1 MSIPPVER
9 RRNTALAILA
19 AVVLAAGGIGVWAW
33 RTATQPSAPGSP
45 GNPGAAANPSAAAT
59 PGTSNATAAA
69 SGTSAPGTAAAD
81 PAAIDKIITAA
92 GQLQQQG
99 EPAKAEAILKQAVL
113 EHPEHQRLR
122 LTLSDFLVTQK
133 RTEEAYEQIT
143 RALEIGPRDAAAEF
157 HAGTLATML
166 NKLEQA
172 ADHYSF
178 AQQSDPAKPETPLF
192 LAQVQ
197 MRLNRLDA
205 AKASLLR
212 AGKLTPDRAI
222 VWGTLAEIA
231 LRENN
236 LVMARQ
242 HIAKAR
248 ELEPRVTAWR
258 LIEARMLNRDRQP
271 EEALT
276 LLLALDPVE
285 QRDLPVLRLIGE
297 SYGLL
302 QRPAD
307 AAKRFV
313 QASDALPSD
322 ADLAFDAAQ
331 WLERAGDRTNAGVY
345 ATRAAALGK
354 KEAQAMATRLSS
366 AQPAEPDK

>member
-9 RRNTALAILA
+9 RRNIALAILA
-19 AVVLAAGGIGVWAW
+19 VAVLAAGGIGFWAW
-33 RTATQPSAPGSP
+33 RS
-45 GNPGAAANPSAAAT
+45 
-59 PGTSNATAAA
+59 A
-69 SGTSAPGTAAAD
+69 SGPTAPENPGTAGVSGAAGGTSGSVGTSGTGAGTGTVAAPSVAD
-81 PAAIDKIITAA
+81 PSAIDKIITAA
-92 GQLQQQG
+92 GQFQQQG

-133 RTEEAYEQIT
+133 RHEEAYEQIT

-157 HAGTLATML
+157 QAGTLATML
-166 NKLEQA
+166 NKLEDA

-197 MRLNRLDA
+197 VRLGRLDA

-248 ELEPRVTAWR
+248 ELEPRVTGWR
-258 LIEARMLNRDRQP
+258 LIEARTLNRDRQP
-271 EEALT
+271 EEALK

-302 QRPAD
+302 QRPGE

-313 QASDALPSD
+313 QASDALASD

-331 WLERAGDRTNAGVY
+331 WLERAGDRTNAAVY

-354 KEAQAMATRLSS
+354 KEAGAMVTRLSS